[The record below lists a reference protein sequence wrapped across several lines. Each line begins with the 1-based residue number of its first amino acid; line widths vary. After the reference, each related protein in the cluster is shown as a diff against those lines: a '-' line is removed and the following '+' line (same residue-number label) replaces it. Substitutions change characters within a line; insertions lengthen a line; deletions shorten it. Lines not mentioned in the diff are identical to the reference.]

1 MNTTQL
7 YARES
12 VAFDHE
18 LVVRDTNGNPID
30 ISGWG
35 FDIDLKRQAGSIDL
49 TLSTAGTGSD
59 RLEVTSGAAGALRI
73 VISDA
78 SIKAIPDTTGDFNL
92 FGDLIGTPPVG
103 TARFVADV
111 RLNITVAGEPFP
123 GQTYQ
128 VVVEAVGAAIFLR
141 ANAAAERAEAA
152 EASTAIIRDQA
163 ADLAKLENIFPEAT
177 IAAARA
183 AGEADTTE
191 GTYFKAVDTTAGIA
205 EVRVRTAGG
214 SDYLYAENTAE
225 RLASA
230 EGSGL
235 LGFKRDAAGST
246 AMTQQFRNELEVWIT
261 DFGAKFDLSEYA
273 DPADATDDLGAWDL
287 ALAYLGTRGGGKIN
301 TPHGASKVT
310 AQLNWPNVPISVK
323 GSGRR
328 KIYPGKY
335 IPGTPVPSTLVPI
348 HTGRAAIQ
356 FAAATAGHGMLTF
369 EDFNLATL
377 EEGDVPTAAFGWDT
391 AAGFH
396 YGTTFHRV
404 GIHGFTSAF
413 EVYKVGVGS
422 EFACGAV
429 KVEDCVINRNQNC
442 WRHFNGTYVN
452 GLTVRDN
459 KSGQNTAGWDATGPN
474 LLFEGN
480 IMETMAVPITMN
492 GQYRGHI
499 AKGNYFEGNS
509 GPYCVKAN
517 GSVSAEIGPNNYVAI
532 TTTHKAWLQFV
543 ESYVCVDPF
552 WSGGCHK
559 GGLPQLGNTS
569 LGNLSN
575 DSTDKYLRIDRFEGA
590 NYSNPPRYKSIQQFA
605 VSANQVREINPQ
617 TGNPMVVDERA
628 TSGNGSLAFTYS
640 TLRGDIGDWVI
651 VCWAFKRIP
660 DGGAAVEPFIQMF
673 ANTSQNQT
681 DHAVFRYTRVWQEGE
696 WTLVTAAMK
705 LAVAMT
711 TNARVLVYPYGIN
724 PAPGRVARMVFPT
737 AYVVDDINKVRPFF
751 DNKHAETVSAPP
763 TGGTWVIGD
772 QLRRAAGGTFN
783 FTATGW
789 QSVIPA

>member
-1 MNTTQL
+1 MTTI
-7 YARES
+7 
-12 VAFDHE
+12 
-18 LVVRDTNGNPID
+18 ID
-30 ISGWG
+30 ATVGPAAI
-35 FDIDLKRQAGSIDL
+35 IDAGENAPEAARQA
-49 TLSTAGTGSD
+49 
-59 RLEVTSGAAGALRI
+59 
-73 VISDA
+73 
-78 SIKAIPDTTGDFNL
+78 AIAT
-92 FGDLIGTPPVG
+92 
-103 TARFVADV
+103 
-111 RLNITVAGEPFP
+111 
-123 GQTYQ
+123 
-128 VVVEAVGAAIFLR
+128 
-141 ANAAAERAEAA
+141 AAAEQSQVNASISEAYSNKRYDTLG
-152 EASTAIIRDQA
+152 E
-163 ADLAKLENIFPEAT
+163 
-177 IAAARA
+177 
-183 AGEADTTE
+183 GEAETAVGVVFLVWNGDDPR
-191 GTYFKAVDTTAGIA
+191 TYTPYQ
-205 EVRVRTAGG
+205 RTVGG
-214 SDYLYAENTAE
+214 SAVVSP
-225 RLASA
+225 LATTSSLA
-230 EGSGL
+230 APEGSSFI
-235 LGFKRDAAGST
+235 GFKRDAAGST

-273 DPADATDDLGAWDL
+273 DPADATDDLGAWNL

-480 IMETMAVPITMN
+480 IMETMTVPITMN

-517 GSVSAEIGPNNYVAI
+517 GSISAEIGPNNYVAI

-590 NYSNPPRYKSIQQFA
+590 NYSNAPRYSAIRQSLI
-605 VSANQVREINPQ
+605 SANQVRAINPQ
-617 TGNPMVVDERA
+617 TGNPMVA
-628 TSGNGSLAFTYS
+628 FQHTTAGNGSLVAVNGA
-640 TLRGDIGDWVI
+640 LAGAVGNWVI
-651 VCWAFKRIP
+651 ACWAFRRIP
-660 DGGAAVEPFIQMF
+660 DGGTAGDPFLQMF

-681 DHAVFRYTRVWQEGE
+681 DHAIFRYTRCWADGE

-705 LAVAMT
+705 LTVAMST
-711 TNARVLVYPYGIN
+711 VRVLLYPYGVN
-724 PAPGRVARMVFPT
+724 PTEGRVSHTNIPDV
-737 AYVVDDINKVRPFF
+737 YVIDDINKVRPFF
-751 DNKHAETVSAPP
+751 DNKNAETISAPP

-783 FTATGW
+783 YTATGW